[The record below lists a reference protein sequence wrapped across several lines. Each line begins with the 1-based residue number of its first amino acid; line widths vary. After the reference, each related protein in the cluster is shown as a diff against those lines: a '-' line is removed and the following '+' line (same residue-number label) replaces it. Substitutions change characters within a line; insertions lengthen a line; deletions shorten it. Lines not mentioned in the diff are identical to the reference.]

1 MSYNLA
7 WILTCLKT
15 LSISLIDDSA
25 AATQPLRRSARVAD
39 AATQPL
45 CQSGWSSHSATLPE
59 WLKQPLSH
67 SATLPQLR
75 EQPLSHSAR
84 VTDAATQP
92 LSHSATV
99 AARVAGAATQPLSRH
114 SATVAGAATQP
125 LSSDWVAASATLP
138 EWLSG
143 WCENFRHCAFNQ
155 TKQLCPDEPRS
166 PLWLPA
172 LPLMRRAGPSAPC
185 RKGICE
191 TKTNFLT
198 CKKMGKLHQS
208 LTCFQVAT
216 ERWRNSC
223 KKCHSY
229 VIHCCFLP
237 PLSGLPEGYRSY
249 LPRMA
254 TCPPNKQPTASELVG
269 NK

>member
-1 MSYNLA
+1 MSLNLA
-7 WILTCLKT
+7 WILTRLKT

-45 CQSGWSSHSATLPE
+45 CQSGWSSYSAT
-59 WLKQPLSH
+59 QPHCQSDWRSH
-67 SATLPQLR
+67 SATQPFCHSRCQEWL

-84 VTDAATQP
+84 VAGATQP
-92 LSHSATV
+92 LS
-99 AARVAGAATQPLSRH
+99 H

-125 LSSDWVAASATLP
+125 LSHSEWLSGWVAASATLP

-191 TKTNFLT
+191 TETTFLT

-216 ERWRNSC
+216 ERCRNSC
-223 KKCHSY
+223 KN
-229 VIHCCFLP
+229 VIHMSFTAVSCLLCL
-237 PLSGLPEGYRSY
+237 GCQRAIEV
-249 LPRMA
+249 
-254 TCPPNKQPTASELVG
+254 TCREWRHVLQTTDRQWTCWKQIDLTWFEYM
-269 NK
+269 